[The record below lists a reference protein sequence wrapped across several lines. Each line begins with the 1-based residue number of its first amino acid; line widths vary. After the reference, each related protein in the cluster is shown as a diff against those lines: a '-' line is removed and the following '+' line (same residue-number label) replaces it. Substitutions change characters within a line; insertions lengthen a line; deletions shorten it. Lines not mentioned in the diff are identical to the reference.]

1 MNRHQ
6 WKAQHYGSHV
16 NSQWLTWAADQMEIE
31 RQKRKATMR
40 QAGLFFLCLILVAVI
55 VWGIA

>member
-16 NSQWLTWAADQMEIE
+16 NYLHLTWSEDQRRKHEQERRAA
-31 RQKRKATMR
+31 MR
-40 QAGLFFLCLILVAVI
+40 QMGLFVFCLVLVAVI

>member
-16 NSQWLTWAADQMEIE
+16 NHLWLTWGEDQRRKREQE
-31 RQKRKATMR
+31 RREFNR
-40 QAGLFFLCLILVAVI
+40 DVVFFLACMAAICLIAWGVA
-55 VWGIA
+55 

>member
-16 NSQWLTWAADQMEIE
+16 NSQWLTWAADQTRKQEQE
-31 RQKRKATMR
+31 RRAAMR
-40 QAGLFFLCLILVAVI
+40 QMGLFVFCLVVVGLI
-55 VWGIA
+55 VWGVA